1 MKCHIPSEAERLEKY
16 FKTLSKDIPY
26 IMKGEV
32 DEAIKRPCKWA
43 KILEERVT
51 NLDVS
56 GE

>member
-16 FKTLSKDIPY
+16 IKTLSKDIPY
-26 IMKGEV
+26 LMKGEV

-51 NLDVS
+51 NPDVS